1 MIEMALWIKCLIFS
15 LQHDLECL
23 SKIAA
28 LIGETDLEQKILD
41 FAVSSENDENFES
54 FRDQRNKTNLPW
66 LMTLAM
72 AKN

>member
-1 MIEMALWIKCLIFS
+1 MIEMALWIKCLIFR

>member
-1 MIEMALWIKCLIFS
+1 MWMIEMALWIKCLIFS

-41 FAVSSENDENFES
+41 FAVSSENYENFES
-54 FRDQRNKTNLPW
+54 FRDQLNKTNLP
-66 LMTLAM
+66 
-72 AKN
+72 